1 MPPID
6 STRYQVL
13 FYYSPEKSS
22 AAYWNN
28 ESGFWL
34 KDVNRFA
41 EPSGAI
47 KQAAAGIVSASD
59 SEIDKAKKLYTAVQA
74 LDNTNFSRVKSKEEL
89 KKEGLKPAKRAE
101 DTWTQKSG
109 NSEDMALL
117 YLALLRGAGLTAYPM
132 KVVNRDKTLFNQNY
146 LNFFQL
152 DDLVI
157 VLSSGGKEIF
167 LDPGEKMCPF
177 QMVHWKHSGAGGV
190 RQTDKGAGPSM
201 TPLLPYS
208 ANTVT
213 RRAELT
219 LSNDGSITGKLQFG
233 FIGQEAL
240 HWRQEALT
248 QEEAVLKQDFEGWMT
263 RQLPSGAR
271 AQFVRFAK
279 LDDADSDLVAYAA
292 ISGVPGSAT
301 GKRLLLP
308 GTFFADAGTQVF
320 IEQPNRTQ
328 PVDMH
333 YAEQVKD
340 GVVYHLPAGFSVE
353 SLPPAT
359 SIPWPTYAILQI
371 KTSATGSDVT
381 ATHTLARAFSFLSA
395 DEYAPLR
402 DFYQKVAAADQQQLV
417 LSAAPAAHAAG
428 SGN

>member
-1 MPPID
+1 
-6 STRYQVL
+6 
-13 FYYSPEKSS
+13 
-22 AAYWNN
+22 
-28 ESGFWL
+28 
-34 KDVNRFA
+34 
-41 EPSGAI
+41 
-47 KQAAAGIVSASD
+47 
-59 SEIDKAKKLYTAVQA
+59 
-74 LDNTNFSRVKSKEEL
+74 
-89 KKEGLKPAKRAE
+89 
-101 DTWTQKSG
+101 
-109 NSEDMALL
+109 
-117 YLALLRGAGLTAYPM
+117 M